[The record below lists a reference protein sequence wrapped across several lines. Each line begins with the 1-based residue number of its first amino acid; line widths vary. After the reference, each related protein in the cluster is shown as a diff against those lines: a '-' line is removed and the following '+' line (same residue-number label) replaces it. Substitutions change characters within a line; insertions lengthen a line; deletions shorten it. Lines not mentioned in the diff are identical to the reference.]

1 MKRLLKR
8 ILQPIRI
15 LAWRFVLCPEAVQ
28 TIQSKGGSLI
38 GMQNTIFYKAGSIHA
53 PELVEGDYLE
63 FGVYNGYS
71 LINAYHCLKNVYAAA
86 QVKTDGRTA
95 TDIVKIRQ
103 VWERMRFFAFDS
115 FEGLPEI
122 QGFDAQG
129 NDFAIG
135 KYTYPEALLRENL
148 VKQGVPLAKV
158 VTVPGWFDKTCSAET
173 IGKFGIKSAAIIHVD
188 CDLYSSAKTVLEFVK
203 PLLVDGTIIIFDD
216 WFCFRGNPNLGEQ
229 RAFAEWKSTMPGWRF
244 MEFQREG
251 PWRVSFIA
259 SKSETGAI
267 G

>member
-8 ILQPIRI
+8 ILQSIRI

-28 TIQSKGGSLI
+28 TIQSKGGNLI
-38 GMQNTIFYKAGSIHA
+38 RMKNTIFYKAGWILA

-63 FGVYNGYS
+63 FGVYKGAS
-71 LINAYHCLKNVYAAA
+71 LISAYHILKNVYTEA
-86 QVKTDGRTA
+86 QVVSDHRTA
-95 TDIVKIRQ
+95 TDIAKIGQ
-103 VWERMRFFAFDS
+103 VWEKMRFFAFDS

-122 QGFDAQG
+122 EGLDAQG

-135 KYTYPEALLRENL
+135 KYTYAEARFRDNL
-148 VKQGVPLAKV
+148 AKEGVPLAKV
-158 VTVPGWFDKTCSAET
+158 VTVPGWFERTCSAET
-173 IGKFGIKSAAIIHVD
+173 IGRFGIKSAAIIHVD

-216 WFCFRGNPNLGEQ
+216 WFCFRGNPDLGEQ
-229 RAFAEWKSTMPGWRF
+229 RAFAEWKATMLGWRF
-244 MEFQREG
+244 TEFQREG

-259 SKSETGAI
+259 SKSETGSI